1 MLLILV
7 KDSHQVFYIESGLKI
22 TWILVNLHGAFLLT
36 IKLESREKGI
46 KHLYC
51 RGVSPVMLSLN
62 RNSGEANGINTGSF
76 IGHCFHVFG
85 FCMCAMSNTTSNLR
99 S

>member
-7 KDSHQVFYIESGLKI
+7 KDGHQVFYIKSGLKI

-46 KHLYC
+46 KHLYYS
-51 RGVSPVMLSLN
+51 GVSPTTHHVKLEQKLRRGQWDKTQVHLLVIAFMY
-62 RNSGEANGINTGSF
+62 SGS
-76 IGHCFHVFG
+76 V
-85 FCMCAMSNTTSNLR
+85 
-99 S
+99 

>member
-7 KDSHQVFYIESGLKI
+7 KDGHQVVYIKSELKI

-46 KHLYC
+46 KK
-51 RGVSPVMLSLN
+51 SL
-62 RNSGEANGINTGSF
+62 
-76 IGHCFHVFG
+76 
-85 FCMCAMSNTTSNLR
+85 L
-99 S
+99 

>member
-46 KHLYC
+46 KHLYY
-51 RGVSPVMLSLN
+51 RGVSPTTRYVKLEQKLRRGQWDKHRLIYWSLLSCIRVLYVCN
-62 RNSGEANGINTGSF
+62 
-76 IGHCFHVFG
+76 V
-85 FCMCAMSNTTSNLR
+85 
-99 S
+99 

>member
-7 KDSHQVFYIESGLKI
+7 KDGHQVFYIESGLKI

-46 KHLYC
+46 KHLYY
-51 RGVSPVMLSLN
+51 RGVSPTTHYVKLEHF
-62 RNSGEANGINTGSF
+62 RQQGNTQ
-76 IGHCFHVFG
+76 
-85 FCMCAMSNTTSNLR
+85 
-99 S
+99 